1 MSWLNWFRSLVFF
14 FFFQR
19 LWHRIKQILRK
30 TELWNKERHS
40 VLMISCKTQ
49 DPTILKPDSDLTF
62 LIICVNNFISVINL
76 FWDWCLS
83 FPTKIPFFYN
93 FKNFPPF
100 HSFLSFFIFLPFP
113 FHLFFSFALSLEVF
127 SKKLN
132 IIRSYKDLKIRIIVL
147 DFVIY
152 TLRFFNFG
160 NSMIGMILLVEVH
173 GRHWRMKRVHSWTG
187 CCSNLQGRVLAGLW
201 SLVY

>member
-1 MSWLNWFRSLVFF
+1 MNLPLVLGCSHGFRIGHKVKVSQSELMTEIWWCYLYELAKLVQVSCFL

-40 VLMISCKTQ
+40 VLMISCKSQ

-62 LIICVNNFISVINL
+62 LIICVNNFIYVINL

-83 FPTKIPFFYN
+83 FPTKIPFFCY
-93 FKNFPPF
+93 FRNFPPF

-113 FHLFFSFALSLEVF
+113 FHLFF
-127 SKKLN
+127 
-132 IIRSYKDLKIRIIVL
+132 
-147 DFVIY
+147 
-152 TLRFFNFG
+152 FF
-160 NSMIGMILLVEVH
+160 
-173 GRHWRMKRVHSWTG
+173 
-187 CCSNLQGRVLAGLW
+187 CP
-201 SLVY
+201 